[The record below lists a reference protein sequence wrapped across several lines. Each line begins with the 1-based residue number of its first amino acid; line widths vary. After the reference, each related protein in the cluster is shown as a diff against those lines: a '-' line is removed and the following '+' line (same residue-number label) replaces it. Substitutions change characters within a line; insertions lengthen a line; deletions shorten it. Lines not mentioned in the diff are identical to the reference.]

1 MEAEVGHL
9 GLCHPLL
16 WVWDA
21 ASPAPPS
28 GSGKCHLAHISV
40 ERFLIL

>member
-1 MEAEVGHL
+1 MEAEVGPL

-21 ASPAPPS
+21 AAPVPS
-28 GSGKCHLAHISV
+28 DSGKYLLAHISV
-40 ERFLIL
+40 ERFSIL